1 MSFREL
7 AQKHILEIIH
17 PHNAAVVN
25 MKVTIERISNFTQY
39 KAIKIGRFLQLLL
52 EKSPLTQANTL
63 YSREQK
69 LPLMTHTLQEVTAME
84 IFQPLSEARTFF
96 IRTSG

>member
-7 AQKHILEIIH
+7 ARKHILEIIH

-25 MKVTIERISNFTQY
+25 MKVTIERISNFTRY
-39 KAIKIGRFLQLLL
+39 KAIKIVRFLQLLL

-63 YSREQK
+63 YSTEQK

-84 IFQPLSEARTFF
+84 IFQPLSEARAFF